1 MSMIR
6 FQFPFR
12 IHVLSATLAFGLL
25 ACAKPQYL
33 SSPEAGPRKSGSGCI
48 ATFKTQNACV
58 DLKWEKF
65 PTETEFGSFIFSVS
79 DASQILMEAP
89 ATDNSVLPKVVLWM
103 PSMGHGSSPVTVERL
118 ATGLYRANRV
128 FFTMKGDWEI
138 RFQTASDQATYALD
152 F

>member
-1 MSMIR
+1 MKFSLLKSNC
-6 FQFPFR
+6 
-12 IHVLSATLAFGLL
+12 VAATFAFALL

-33 SSPEAGPRKSGSGCI
+33 SSPEDGPRKTGSGCT
-48 ATFKTQNACV
+48 ATFKTEAACV

-65 PTETEFGSFIFSVS
+65 PTETEFGSFVFTVS
-79 DASQILMEAP
+79 NSSQVLMEAP
-89 ATDNSVLPKVVLWM
+89 ATDGVNLPKVVLWM

-118 ATGLYRANRV
+118 STGVYRATRV

-138 RFQTASDQATYALD
+138 RFQTASDQATYVLD